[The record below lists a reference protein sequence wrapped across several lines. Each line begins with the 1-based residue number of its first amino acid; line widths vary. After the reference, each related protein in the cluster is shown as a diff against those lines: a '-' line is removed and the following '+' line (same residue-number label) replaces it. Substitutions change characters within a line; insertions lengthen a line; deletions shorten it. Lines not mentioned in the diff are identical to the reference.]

1 MLSRLRPIW
10 PLLTALASGAMLATA
25 HAFERFGG
33 LAPCALCLDQRQWHW
48 GVVAVS
54 LVAFAVVRFLP
65 SFGRLAAVA
74 VGLTLLG
81 SAAMGAYHV
90 AVEQH
95 WIVAQCEADMSD
107 LTIDFGA
114 PIVAVPCDAI
124 AWQMF
129 GVSMAGWNAIVSLL
143 LALAS
148 FAVALAPERKA

>member
-1 MLSRLRPIW
+1 MLASVRPYW

-33 LAPCALCLDQRQWHW
+33 LAPCALCLDQREWHW
-48 GVVAVS
+48 GVAAVS
-54 LVAFAVVRFLP
+54 LAAFSLLRFRP
-65 SFGRLAAVA
+65 DWARFAAGA

-81 SAAMGAYHV
+81 SAGMAFYHV

-95 WIVAQCEADMSD
+95 WIVAQCEIDTSD

-114 PIVAVPCDAI
+114 PINAIPCDAI

-129 GVSMAGWNAIVSLL
+129 GVSMAGWNGIVSLL
-143 LALAS
+143 LAIAS
-148 FAVALAPERKA
+148 FAVALYPERKP